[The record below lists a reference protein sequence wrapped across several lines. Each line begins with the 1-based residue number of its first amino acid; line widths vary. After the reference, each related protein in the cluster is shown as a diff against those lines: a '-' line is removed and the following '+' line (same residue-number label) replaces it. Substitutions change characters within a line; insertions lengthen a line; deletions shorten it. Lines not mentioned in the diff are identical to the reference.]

1 MKPGMEP
8 IEQLLSDTPSIARS
22 ERLDRTG
29 RFPVLPLVSLLILLA
44 PALRAAPVAIDE
56 DAPWPRVRS
65 TNGHTVTLHLPQ
77 VERWTSNS
85 FTARAA
91 VEVKM
96 ANTKTEMLGV
106 VWFEAHG
113 SVDRSNR
120 VVMLDRLQISRGSF
134 PTAPDSGSNALA
146 IVREVLPAGA
156 RTVSLD
162 YLVTALGFVQAAA
175 RQGASGIKHEPPRII
190 WVTNR
195 SVLILI
201 DGEPV
206 LRPVAGTTIERV
218 INTPAL
224 LVHDKPSAR
233 FYLSGVGQWFAAAT
247 ISGPWGV
254 AENPPPQVAA
264 LAAST
269 NQPPANKDEPA
280 PRIIVSTKPAELLM
294 TSGLP
299 DYRRISGT
307 GLQYIADSDSMVFF
321 HEASREV

>member
-1 MKPGMEP
+1 MNLHLHLSRSVLSLFLFLLPGP
-8 IEQLLSDTPSIARS
+8 LS
-22 ERLDRTG
+22 
-29 RFPVLPLVSLLILLA
+29 
-44 PALRAAPVAIDE
+44 AATAVDE
-56 DAPWPRVRS
+56 EAPWPRTRS

-96 ANTKTEMLGV
+96 AKAKTELLGV

-120 VVMLDRLQISRGSF
+120 VVMLDRLEISRGNF

-175 RQGASGIKHEPPRII
+175 RQGASGLKHAPPQII

-195 SVLILI
+195 SVLILV

-206 LRPVAGTTIERV
+206 FRPVAGTSLERV
-218 INTPAL
+218 INTPA
-224 LVHDKPSAR
+224 
-233 FYLSGVGQWFAAAT
+233 
-247 ISGPWGV
+247 
-254 AENPPPQVAA
+254 
-264 LAAST
+264 
-269 NQPPANKDEPA
+269 
-280 PRIIVSTKPAELLM
+280 
-294 TSGLP
+294 
-299 DYRRISGT
+299 
-307 GLQYIADSDSMVFF
+307 
-321 HEASREV
+321 

>member
-1 MKPGMEP
+1 MK
-8 IEQLLSDTPSIARS
+8 ITPRITTVS
-22 ERLDRTG
+22 RLAAI
-29 RFPVLPLVSLLILLA
+29 SLFVILA
-44 PALRAAPVAIDE
+44 AALFAAPIPIDE

-91 VEVKM
+91 VEVKL
-96 ANTKTEMLGV
+96 ANAKTELLGV

-120 VVMLDRLQISRGSF
+120 AVMLDRIGDSEGKF
-134 PTAPDSGSNALA
+134 PHGDGWRQQRLA
-146 IVREVLPAGA
+146 IVRECLPAGA

-175 RQGASGIKHEPPRII
+175 RQGTSGLKHEPPQII

-195 SVLILI
+195 SVLILV

-206 LRPVAGTTIERV
+206 LRPVAGTSLERV

-224 LVHDKPSAR
+224 LVHDKTEREILFVRRGPMVCCRRGSAAR
-233 FYLSGVGQWFAAAT
+233 GVW
-247 ISGPWGV
+247 
-254 AENPPPQVAA
+254 
-264 LAAST
+264 
-269 NQPPANKDEPA
+269 
-280 PRIIVSTKPAELLM
+280 
-294 TSGLP
+294 
-299 DYRRISGT
+299 RRIHRRKSPPSSPRRINLLRTKTTQRRGS
-307 GLQYIADSDSMVFF
+307 LSA
-321 HEASREV
+321 